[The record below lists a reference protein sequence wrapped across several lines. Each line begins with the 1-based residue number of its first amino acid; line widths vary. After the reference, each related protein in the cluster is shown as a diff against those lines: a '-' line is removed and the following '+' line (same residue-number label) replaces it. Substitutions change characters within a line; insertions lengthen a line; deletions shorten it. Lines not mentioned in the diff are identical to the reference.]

1 MIQSFRFRMSTSS
14 IPTSG
19 LPWVRRQSM
28 KNASRSCVL
37 SLLLLISWSTPRKTP
52 SCCTVCRLTVAKRS
66 PTKFWTALRASCS
79 TRPRTGSISRRRSW
93 LFSSASNST
102 ESHSMNKG
110 RGYPRPL
117 FILCDSVELLAEE
130 KSQDRLLDMEPVLG
144 LVEHDALRAVQN
156 FVGDLFATVSRQT
169 VQHDGVFL
177 GVLHE
182 ISSKR
187 ERTHDLHAF
196 LMLCFLTHGSPDVG
210 IDDVDI
216 LDRNDGIV
224 GHENRTIA
232 LLGDLSCGPDDV
244 FLGLEPL
251 G

>member
-1 MIQSFRFRMSTSS
+1 M
-14 IPTSG
+14 
-19 LPWVRRQSM
+19 
-28 KNASRSCVL
+28 
-37 SLLLLISWSTPRKTP
+37 
-52 SCCTVCRLTVAKRS
+52 
-66 PTKFWTALRASCS
+66 
-79 TRPRTGSISRRRSW
+79 
-93 LFSSASNST
+93 
-102 ESHSMNKG
+102 
-110 RGYPRPL
+110 

-196 LMLCFLTHGSPDVG
+196 PMLCFLTHGSPDVG